1 MTMVVLDSSN
11 NEAVLADAL
20 GEAHEPEKK
29 DAEDKGETAA
39 GGDGTVSRETKQADK
54 TVEAD
59 PHPDDVEG
67 DDGLTANQKKELSAK
82 MLKAIGKK
90 HREMKEAEEF
100 AAAQYNE
107 RKLAEERANRLQ
119 AALDAA
125 KGAQPAKA
133 EEAPAKPDRQNFA
146 TETEY
151 IDAMIKFGVAEGLR
165 EQAAKQA
172 KEAQDRAFAEMEA
185 AAKQR
190 ISDAIKIVPDFVDVT
205 GAADVEVPPAVAGYM
220 QESPMFA
227 ELGYYLAK
235 NPDVVVS
242 LSKLKPA
249 LQLVQIGKIE
259 STLKPFSEVTGKQ
272 KDGATP
278 SKAVTEASKAS
289 ETTGITPSKARTTA
303 PVIQPLNTTGTA
315 FEKDEAD
322 MGIREVISDWTKKN
336 GTNLTARKRH

>member
-1 MTMVVLDSSN
+1 MTMVVLDSSDK
-11 NEAVLADAL
+11 EAVLADAL
-20 GEAHEPEKK
+20 VEAHEPEKK

-54 TVEAD
+54 TVEVD

-67 DDGLTANQKKELSAK
+67 EDGLTANQKKELSAK

-259 STLKPFSEVTGKQ
+259 STLQPFSKEKSNG
-272 KDGATP
+272 GAKP
-278 SKAVTEASKAS
+278 QAVTEAVKAS
-289 ETTGITPSKARTTA
+289 ETTGITPSKARDKA

-336 GTNLTARKRH
+336 GTNLAMRKRH